1 MVKILVVEDEYN
13 LRKAIVKTLETEGFS
28 VSEACDGEDALD
40 LFFNEHFDLIV
51 TDIMMPNIDGNEL
64 VLEIRKT
71 DKDVPIIMLTALDT
85 LDDKISGFRSGTDD
99 YLVKP
104 ISMRE
109 LVVRIKAMMRRMKI
123 NLEQKIVL
131 ANTTLDMKTQQ
142 LLVNKKEVHLN
153 KKQFQLLFKL
163 LSSPDTLFSREQL
176 LDEIWGYESDSS
188 ARTVD
193 THISWLRKK
202 VESPDFEIISVW
214 GLGYKV
220 VLK

>member
-1 MVKILVVEDEYN
+1 MIKILVVEDEYN

>member
-1 MVKILVVEDEYN
+1 MIKILVVEDEYN

-109 LVVRIKAMMRRMKI
+109 LVVRIRAMMRRMKI